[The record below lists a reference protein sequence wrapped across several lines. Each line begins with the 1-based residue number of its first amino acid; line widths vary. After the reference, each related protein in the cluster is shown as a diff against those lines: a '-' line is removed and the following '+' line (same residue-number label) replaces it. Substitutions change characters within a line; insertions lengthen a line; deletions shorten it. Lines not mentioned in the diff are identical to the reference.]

1 MVKLAQSLVAF
12 NNRTL
17 VLVLVELP
25 PQAVSKADEASA
37 NASDQVLNVMKNSC
51 QPIWAI
57 SLNPLLKQKLT
68 PTQQKAA
75 TKGGAQQQ
83 KSPFSWEE
91 WA

>member
-37 NASDQVLNVMKNSC
+37 SASDQVLNVMKNSC

-57 SLNPLLKQKLT
+57 S
-68 PTQQKAA
+68 
-75 TKGGAQQQ
+75 
-83 KSPFSWEE
+83 
-91 WA
+91 